1 MIIRRKHTANFT
13 TIGNAL
19 FADNRLSLDELGLL
33 CFLLS
38 KPHDWEVRRMA
49 LRRQFK
55 IGRDGMRRM
64 FRNLIQRGWV
74 VAEVTRMPD
83 GRISII
89 YQVRDEPGPELTAEE
104 AKAALSLVSSGA
116 GHGAS
121 DHDSDDGDDADP
133 PRGLPTEGRPAGG
146 GQPPPANPPPAYI
159 DSTKTD
165 SVKTESTNRA
175 RAFCDVKAIW
185 PSENLLSEAMAQ
197 GAFGALTAHDRAD
210 CVAGIRP
217 YLDDCRAQGRKV
229 CDLRTFIEQRRWE
242 RFKPK
247 AEAPTLFV
255 IKVDTDQWRAW
266 RVYLEATGGD
276 VAAFD
281 RMGRNPQYGGKA
293 MPSEWPPAAANEK
306 PNNLRKQGEG

>member
-19 FADNRLSLDELGLL
+19 FDDRRLALDELGLL

-74 VAEVTRMPD
+74 VAEVTRASD
-83 GRISII
+83 GRVSII
-89 YQVRDEPGPELTAEE
+89 YQVRDEPGPELTAEQ

-121 DHDSDDGDDADP
+121 DHDSDDADDGDP
-133 PRGLPTEGRPAGG
+133 PGVRPAEGRAAGG
-146 GQPPPANPPPAYI
+146 GWPPPVNPPPPYK
-159 DSTKTD
+159 TLQNTD
-165 SVKTESTNRA
+165 SQNPESTNRA
-175 RAFCDVKAIW
+175 RAFCDVLAVW
-185 PSENLLSEAMAQ
+185 PPSQILSEATAQ
-197 GAFGALTAHDRAD
+197 GAFGELDLQDRID
-210 CVAGIRP
+210 CIAGMRP
-217 YLDDCRAQGRKV
+217 YLEDCRAQGRKV

-247 AEAPTLFV
+247 VAEAQVLFV
-255 IKVDTDQWRAW
+255 VKVGTEQWRAW
-266 RVYLEATGGD
+266 RAHLEATGGD
-276 VAAFD
+276 VTAFD
-281 RMGRNPQYGGKA
+281 RMGRNPQYAGKA
-293 MPSEWPPAAANEK
+293 MPSEWPPTRTDETDQLSKA
-306 PNNLRKQGEG
+306 G